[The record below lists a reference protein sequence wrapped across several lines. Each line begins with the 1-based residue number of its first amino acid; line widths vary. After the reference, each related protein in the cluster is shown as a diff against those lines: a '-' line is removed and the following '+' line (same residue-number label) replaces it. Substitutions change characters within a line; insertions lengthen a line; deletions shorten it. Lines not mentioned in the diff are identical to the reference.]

1 MSKKNADTMPLK
13 IRELFRTS
21 ENSQKYID
29 RKIDTISQEIDD
41 AHQFADD
48 SKFPTLQEY
57 NAVFQGT

>member
-1 MSKKNADTMPLK
+1 MEKKDPLK
-13 IRELFRTS
+13 NFYS

-48 SKFPTLQEY
+48 SK
-57 NAVFQGT
+57 